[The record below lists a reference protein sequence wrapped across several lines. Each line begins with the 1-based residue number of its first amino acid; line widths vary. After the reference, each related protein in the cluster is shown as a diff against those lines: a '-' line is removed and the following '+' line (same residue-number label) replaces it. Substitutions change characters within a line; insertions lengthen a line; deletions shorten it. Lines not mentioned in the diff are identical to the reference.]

1 MLEIDLVPVAIA
13 FDHRIH
19 GKRTA
24 GRLRARGVA
33 AAIRI
38 LALLHVVLVTTGA
51 MDSSWAMA
59 KSLAMSHTPTNN
71 EEALY
76 QPAGPDA
83 PAPDLALYDPA
94 DRPSLAFE
102 HHAAKSTPSIW
113 SASTRASTGL
123 PVEVQVTQ
131 RFEGFPRGPAYGA

>member
-1 MLEIDLVPVAIA
+1 MLELDPDAVAIA
-13 FDHRIH
+13 LDHRIH
-19 GKRTA
+19 GKPTA

-59 KSLAMSHTPTNN
+59 KSLAMSHTPINN
-71 EEALY
+71 EEELY

-94 DRPSLAFE
+94 DRPPLAFG
-102 HHAAKSTPSIW
+102 HHAEMSTRTIR
-113 SASTRASTGL
+113 SASIRASTGL
-123 PVEVQVTQ
+123 PVEVQIAQ
-131 RFEGFPRGPAYGA
+131 RFES